1 MRAGARGTGFELI
14 ANVDE
19 SPAVNK
25 ARPRDVEILFRNRTP
40 NPPPF
45 SPMNSTP
52 VASGARKVAMGRAFS
67 IIPFLS
73 FAEPHAGTSAV
84 FVDELDAGIF

>member
-1 MRAGARGTGFELI
+1 
-14 ANVDE
+14 
-19 SPAVNK
+19 
-25 ARPRDVEILFRNRTP
+25 
-40 NPPPF
+40 
-45 SPMNSTP
+45 MNSTP

-84 FVDELDAGIF
+84 FVDELDASGLEGESYLCGRLVAAT